1 MASKMYIEKSLEY
14 TVKGIEILRNETIQL
29 FQNRNNYLSFGT
41 GAIALFFYSA
51 ATSQYNYP
59 FLTYVVLLLA
69 IPLLSC
75 FLIIISLY
83 INVQIVNL
91 CRYLRSREMILTYLL
106 ESVYKN
112 EGQRVFDFKNKKNLI
127 QEKIRRL
134 FFEKNKD
141 EKDLPIQEKIR
152 RLFCEENKEEM
163 ILRNQIPIYW
173 EGYMLN
179 PIPDKFKVID
189 LQSYMIT
196 WMFSII
202 ALISYCTAL
211 IFRVSIETRCTP
223 SPPTPTPTPTSTP
236 INWKCPTQ
244 VNTSDSLSFNDI
256 YFFSNHN
263 FGFFQQ
269 YSDFFREYSWFKN
282 LTSFLDSD
290 TQILFVV
297 IFILTVA
304 YVASFWLRLKVPEK
318 IKNHLV
324 EIGNCLIQKVDFI
337 LPVFIILLVIAFI
350 IILCPRTPSL
360 FKILL
365 SFFVGSAII
374 VMMLFFNIFGEILK
388 NHQMDQD
395 EVRKEL
401 TSTKIISRDFYSLFL
416 NLTSFVIVMYFLRFH
431 TELSVFIIILSTF
444 SYSIFWQIPQFRKTA
459 YRPLN
464 KDIFVEEKYF
474 D

>member
-41 GAIALFFYSA
+41 GAIALLFYSA

-91 CRYLRSREMILTYLL
+91 CRYLRSREMLLTYLL
-106 ESVYKN
+106 ESIYEN
-112 EGQRVFDFKNKKNLI
+112 
-127 QEKIRRL
+127 
-134 FFEKNKD
+134 D
-141 EKDLPIQEKIR
+141 EKTVFNEKKACNIENGKKLTPIQKQIRELLFEDKPSKITSSIH
-152 RLFCEENKEEM
+152 NHDQ

-173 EGYMLN
+173 ERYILN
-179 PIPDKFKVID
+179 PIPDKLKVID

-211 IFRVSIETRCTP
+211 IFRVSVKAKCTG
-223 SPPTPTPTPTSTP
+223 
-236 INWKCPTQ
+236 NHGNCF
-244 VNTSDSLSFNDI
+244 DDI
-256 YFFSNHN
+256 ILESHN
-263 FGFFQQ
+263 FVFFKD
-269 YSDFFREYSWFKN
+269 YNILKN
-282 LTSFLDSD
+282 VSD
-290 TQILFVV
+290 TQIICVLIGFLSIVYVV
-297 IFILTVA
+297 F
-304 YVASFWLRLKVPEK
+304 FWLRFNEK
-318 IKNHLV
+318 R
-324 EIGNCLIQKVDFI
+324 EMTPLIFLI
-337 LPVFIILLVIAFI
+337 LFLILIVYAVFYSFFFDPILD
-350 IILCPRTPSL
+350 TNSL
-360 FKILL
+360 FSLVFLL
-365 SFFVGSAII
+365 IPL
-374 VMMLFFNIFGEILK
+374 MTLFFNIFGENIVVT
-388 NHQMDQD
+388 
-395 EVRKEL
+395 VRGEIGKKFTREEL
-401 TSTKIISRDFYSLFL
+401 TKHNPMPIAKDYYSLFL
-416 NLTSFVIVMYFLRFH
+416 NLTSFLIVIYFLRFH

-459 YRPLN
+459 HRPLN
-464 KDIFVEEKYF
+464 VDIFIKENYY